1 VAPTPAPEDF
11 ADVPRPELQRR
22 LDAIEVRRDRR
33 LAVSRADED
42 DALARR
48 LLAAP
53 DPPLDLCRLLGWLRW
68 YAYHHSDRRLRPAR
82 EQATELLSRVFL
94 AGHEPLP
101 RLLAPELADEAEPE
115 ARTRLDEAERSR
127 DPGACG
133 RALALWERIV
143 RHSRQH
149 GPEYAARLFALGRAR
164 MLQHGLTGT
173 RDTLRRAAA
182 AISGAAD
189 LGSPYDVE
197 QATYLVHAGDALR
210 SQAGP
215 EEVRR
220 ALAYYD
226 AVLALRAA
234 PTPMRIRAARS
245 AAALRDD
252 PDDAAGDLRTAVELL
267 PLVAPRHLARAE
279 RMRELGGFPALAR
292 DAAATEL
299 RRRGGSASTAL
310 GLLELG
316 RNVLMHHD
324 LTAHSDLTDLERL
337 HPQQAAEFRRL
348 RDFLDEDAPDRAAG
362 ASAEQLQ
369 ERRIA
374 AAARFDAL
382 LAEIRHSPGFA
393 GFGLPPGEEE
403 LTDEA
408 REGTLVVLTTS
419 SYGSDALVVRPE
431 GVTRVALT
439 GVGAEEV
446 TERAT
451 AFQRRLHTARDADT
465 SRPALLAYVADTLAW
480 LRAEVVG
487 PVLTA
492 APPAPARA
500 GRRARL
506 WWIPCGPFTWL
517 PVHAAAAA
525 PRQGAGREAGRDAAR
540 GVVSSYTPSI
550 RALHHARRRDAA
562 RRADGVVRSLIV
574 AAPRAP
580 GAPDLPETA
589 REAAALRGLLPGR
602 VRLDGP
608 DDTSAGPAG
617 GTADGRAGGSP
628 ATAEA
633 VLDHLRTCS
642 VAHFACHGVTDEDD
656 PSRSRLLLG
665 GPAAAEAPAGER
677 PAARELTVA
686 RLQRAEFRQARL
698 AYLSACRTAR
708 TDDPRLLDESVH
720 LASALQVAGFP
731 QVIGTL
737 WEVGDGVAAGVA
749 RRFYDRL
756 RMAPGAEWPAA
767 EALDDAVEAVATEG
781 AGRSEFQW
789 APFVHLGI

>member
-1 VAPTPAPEDF
+1 MAPTPAPEDF
-11 ADVPRPELQRR
+11 ADVPRPELVRR
-22 LDAIEVRRDRR
+22 LDGIETRRDRR

-53 DPPLDLCRLLGWLRW
+53 DPPLDLCHLLGLLRW
-68 YAYHHSDRRLRPAR
+68 YAYHHSDRRLRSAR

-94 AGHEPLP
+94 AGREPLP

-149 GPEYAARLFALGRAR
+149 GPDHAARLFALGRAR
-164 MLQHGLTGT
+164 LLQHGLTGA
-173 RDTLRRAAA
+173 RDALRGAVT

-215 EEVRR
+215 EELRR

-226 AVLALRAA
+226 AVRALRAA

-252 PDDAAGDLRTAVELL
+252 PDDAAGDLRAAVELL

-292 DAAATEL
+292 DAAAAEL
-299 RRRGGSASTAL
+299 RRRGGTASTAL

-337 HPQQAAEFRRL
+337 HPLQAEKFRRL

-362 ASAEQLQ
+362 VGAEELQ
-369 ERRIA
+369 QQRIA
-374 AAARFDAL
+374 AAARFETL
-382 LAEIRHSPGFA
+382 LAEIRRSPGFA

-408 REGTLVVLTTS
+408 REGMLVVLTTS
-419 SYGSDALVVRPE
+419 AYGSDALVVRPE
-431 GVTRVALT
+431 GVTRVALA
-439 GVGAEEV
+439 GAGEEEV
-446 TERAT
+446 TERAA
-451 AFQRRLHTARDADT
+451 AFQRRLRAARDADT

-480 LRAEVVG
+480 LRAEIVA
-487 PVLTA
+487 PVLAA
-492 APPAPARA
+492 APPVPARD

-517 PVHAAAAA
+517 PVHAAAGA
-525 PRQGAGREAGRDAAR
+525 PRDGAAR
-540 GVVSSYTPSI
+540 GAARGAVSSYTPSI

-574 AAPRAP
+574 AAPRVP
-580 GAPDLPETA
+580 GAPELPATA
-589 REAAALRGLLPGR
+589 REAADLRALLPGHI
-602 VRLDGP
+602 RLGGPDGP
-608 DDTSAGPAG
+608 
-617 GTADGRAGGSP
+617 ADAAAP

-665 GPAAAEAPAGER
+665 GPAAETTAGER
-677 PAARELTVA
+677 PAAGELTVA

-756 RMAPGAEWPAA
+756 RMVPGGEWSAA

-781 AGRSEFQW
+781 AGRAEFQW
-789 APFVHLGI
+789 APFIHLGI

>member
-1 VAPTPAPEDF
+1 MPPTPPPEDF
-11 ADVPRPELQRR
+11 ADVPRAELLDR
-22 LDAIEVRRDRR
+22 LDAIEVHRDRR
-33 LAVSRADED
+33 LAVDHTAED

-53 DPPLDLCRLLGWLRW
+53 DPPLELCHTLGLLRW
-68 YAYHHSDRRLRPAR
+68 YAYHHSDRRLRGAR

-94 AGHEPLP
+94 AGREPMP
-101 RLLAPELADEAEPE
+101 RLLGPELADEAEPE
-115 ARTRLDEAERSR
+115 ARTRLDEAERTR

-143 RHSRQH
+143 HHSRPH
-149 GPEYAARLFALGRAR
+149 GPDYAARLFALGRAR
-164 MLQHGLTGT
+164 LLQHALTGA
-173 RDTLRRAAA
+173 RDALRGAAA

-197 QATYLVHAGDALR
+197 QATYLVHAGDALC
-210 SQAGP
+210 SQDGP
-215 EEVRR
+215 EELRR

-226 AVLALRAA
+226 AVRALRAA

-252 PDDAAGDLRTAVELL
+252 PDDAAGDLRAAVELL

-279 RMRELGGFPALAR
+279 RMRELSGFPALAR
-292 DAAATEL
+292 DAAAAEL
-299 RRRGGSASTAL
+299 RRAGGTASAAL

-337 HPQQAAEFRRL
+337 QPHQAAEFRRL
-348 RDFLDEDAPDRAAG
+348 RDFLDEDAPDRPPG
-362 ASAEQLQ
+362 ESAEELQ
-369 ERRIA
+369 ERRGA

-382 LAEIRHSPGFA
+382 LAEIRRSPGFA
-393 GFGLPPGEEE
+393 GFGLPPGERE

-408 REGTLVVLTTS
+408 REGVLVVLTTS
-419 SYGSDALVVRPE
+419 AYGSDALVVRPE
-431 GVTRVALT
+431 GVLRVAL
-439 GVGAEEV
+439 GSRGGLREEDV
-446 TERAT
+446 AERA
-451 AFQRRLHTARDADT
+451 AGFQQRLRAARDADT
-465 SRPALLAYVADTLAW
+465 SRPALVAYVADTLAW
-480 LRAEVVG
+480 LEAEVVA
-487 PVLTA
+487 PVLA
-492 APPAPARA
+492 AVPPEPARA

-517 PVHAAAAA
+517 PVHAAART
-525 PRQGAGREAGRDAAR
+525 PQQGAERA
-540 GVVSSYTPSI
+540 VVSSYTPSI
-550 RALHHARRRDAA
+550 RALRHARLRDAA
-562 RRADGVVRSLIV
+562 RRADGVVRSVIV

-580 GAPDLPETA
+580 GAPELPETA
-589 REAAALRGLLPGR
+589 REAADLGGLLPGHSR
-602 VRLDGP
+602 VGGP
-608 DDTSAGPAG
+608 G
-617 GTADGRAGGSP
+617 GG

-633 VLDHLRTCS
+633 VLDRLRTCS

-656 PSRSRLLLG
+656 PSRSRLLLDG
-665 GPAAAEAPAGER
+665 AAAEEPGV
-677 PAARELTVA
+677 PGLTVA
-686 RLQRAEFRQARL
+686 RLQRAELRQARL

-737 WEVGDGVAAGVA
+737 WEVGDSMAAGVA

-756 RMAPGAEWPAA
+756 RMEPGDAWPAA
-767 EALDDAVEAVATEG
+767 EALDDAVEAEATEG
-781 AGRSEFQW
+781 TGRAAFQW